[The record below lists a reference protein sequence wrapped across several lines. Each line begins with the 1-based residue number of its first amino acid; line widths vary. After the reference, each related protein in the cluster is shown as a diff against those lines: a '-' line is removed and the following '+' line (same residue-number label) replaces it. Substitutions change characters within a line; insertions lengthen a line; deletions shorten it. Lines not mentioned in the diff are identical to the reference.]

1 MEIMR
6 ARITAGAR
14 VALALAVCATALLD
28 SVQGH
33 AQSATVDISIKN
45 HRFQPAE
52 IHAPAG
58 TPITIRVRNLDPTPM
73 EFESV
78 TLRVE
83 KIVPANSE
91 GVVNVRAL
99 SPGRYNFIDDFNQQ
113 AKGVLV
119 VQ

>member
-1 MEIMR
+1 MR

-83 KIVPANSE
+83 KVVPANSE